1 MRYIFSALLVGA
13 LALHAPSA
21 AVAQTGFFG
30 PCTTGPFSGAY
41 VGAHTGWMNVDS
53 DQVGRRSFSDAILAD
68 LEAQFGSAF
77 VDDLLS
83 QRQRSS
89 SDSDAWMGGVH
100 SGYNWQCGGLVFGGL
115 TDISWTDAQSSVSS
129 QGQTLREEYD
139 YVGRVNGKLGVA
151 FGNFMV
157 YGTGGFAYARVKRE
171 FDAGLGATFSER
183 DIDTGWNAGGG
194 LEWAFG
200 QWLLRAEAYYVDLDD
215 RSYTYR
221 YNPGVPGSGCG
232 KTECGSKISWDDELV
247 VARLGLS
254 IKLHPEPP
262 PAVVPFK

>member
-53 DQVGRRSFSDAILAD
+53 DQVARPNFSDSVLAD
-68 LEAQFGSAF
+68 LENQFGPELVAELQS
-77 VDDLLS
+77 S
-83 QRQRSS
+83 RQRSS
-89 SDSDAWMGGVH
+89 SDSDAWMGGIH
-100 SGYNWQCGGLVFGGL
+100 SGYNWQCGGLVVGGL
-115 TDISWTDAQSSVSS
+115 ADISWTDAQSSVSA

-139 YVGRVNGKLGVA
+139 YIGRINGKLGVA
-151 FGNFMV
+151 FGNFMI

-171 FDAGLGATFSER
+171 FDTGPLGATFSDR

-194 LEWAFG
+194 LEWAFNSR
-200 QWLLRAEAYYVDLDD
+200 WLLRAEAYYVDLDD
-215 RSYTYR
+215 REYGYR
-221 YNPGVPGSGCG
+221 FDPGIPGCA
-232 KTECGSKISWDDELV
+232 TECGSKIRWDDEMV
-247 VARLGLS
+247 VARIGLS
-254 IKLHPEPP
+254 IKLQPEPP